1 MTGPIYIDWA
11 ITSACNL
18 KCRLCVGMEQGELT
32 HGEAVKIANDIIGL
46 SPRWVIL
53 EGGEPLLRQ
62 DLHHIEAC
70 LRKRALMSL

>member
-1 MTGPIYIDWA
+1 MTSPMYVDWA

-18 KCRLCVGMEQGELT
+18 KCRHCVGMEKGELT
-32 HGEAVKIANDIIGL
+32 HGEAVKIAQDIMGL

-62 DLHHIEAC
+62 DIHQIGGMFKKEGID
-70 LRKRALMSL
+70 AL